1 MPRNASATACRS
13 PAIVPV
19 ASHYASSKM
28 ARRKKDM
35 SNQDVVKV
43 EAVPQQHLGQM
54 TESAAMV
61 SMIERMAKDPA
72 VDVDKMARILEM
84 RFQLQQALTE
94 FNNALAE
101 AQAEMEPVRKDAQ
114 NPQTRS
120 KYATFYALDEAV
132 RPVYT
137 EQGLTVSF
145 DTDPANSRPGE
156 VLVLAYVSK
165 GAFTRTYKIMMPAD
179 GIGAKG
185 GMVMTKTHA
194 MGSAVTYGRRYLL
207 SAIFNIATSD
217 SDDDGNAAGRRAPAA
232 AQNVMRQAQTTRAAP
247 DVVTTDQ
254 YKKLDH
260 LLAEAAEHGSAI
272 LATAWKNLT
281 PLEQRTMENA
291 KDRRYKPRAAEVD
304 NQAIKEEAEAHEE
317 DESKGELDDDIP
329 F

>member
-1 MPRNASATACRS
+1 
-13 PAIVPV
+13 
-19 ASHYASSKM
+19 
-28 ARRKKDM
+28 M

-54 TESAAMV
+54 TETAAMI
-61 SMIERMAKDPA
+61 SMIERMAKDDK
-72 VDVDKMARILEM
+72 VDVEKMARILEM
-84 RFQLQQALTE
+84 RFQLQQQQALTE

-101 AQAEMEPVRKDAQ
+101 AQGQMEPVRKDCQ

-120 KYATFYALDEAV
+120 KYASFYALDEAV

-137 EQGLTVSF
+137 DQGLTVSF
-145 DTDPANSRPGE
+145 DTDPTNSRPGE

-194 MGSAVTYGRRYLL
+194 MGSAVTYARRYLL
-207 SAIFNIATSD
+207 SAIFNIATAD
-217 SDDDGNAAGRRAPAA
+217 SDDDGNAAGRRAPAPA
-232 AQNVMRQAQTTRAAP
+232 PNPMQSRSDSGRQAAP
-247 DVVTTDQ
+247 RQEVITTDQ

-317 DESKGELDDDIP
+317 DEGKGELNDDIP

>member
-1 MPRNASATACRS
+1 
-13 PAIVPV
+13 
-19 ASHYASSKM
+19 
-28 ARRKKDM
+28 M

-43 EAVPQQHLGQM
+43 EAVPQQHLGQVNE
-54 TESAAMV
+54 TAAMI
-61 SMIERMAKDPA
+61 SMIERMAKDDK
-72 VDVDKMARILEM
+72 VDVEKMARILEM
-84 RFQLQQALTE
+84 RFQLQQQQALTE

-101 AQAEMEPVRKDAQ
+101 AQGHMEPVRKDCQ

-120 KYATFYALDEAV
+120 KYASFYALDEAV

-137 EQGLTVSF
+137 DQGLTVSF
-145 DTDPANSRPGE
+145 DTDPTNSRPGE

-194 MGSAVTYGRRYLL
+194 MGSAVTYARRYLL
-207 SAIFNIATSD
+207 SAIFNIATAD
-217 SDDDGNAAGRRAPAA
+217 SDDDGNAAGRRAPAPA
-232 AQNVMRQAQTTRAAP
+232 PNPMQSRSDSGRQAAP
-247 DVVTTDQ
+247 RQEVITTDQ

-317 DESKGELDDDIP
+317 DEGKGELNDDIP

>member
-1 MPRNASATACRS
+1 
-13 PAIVPV
+13 
-19 ASHYASSKM
+19 
-28 ARRKKDM
+28 M

-54 TESAAMV
+54 TETAAMI
-61 SMIERMAKDPA
+61 SMIERMAKDDK
-72 VDVDKMARILEM
+72 VDVEKMARILEM
-84 RFQLQQALTE
+84 RFQIQQQQALTE

-101 AQAEMEPVRKDAQ
+101 AQAEMEPVRKDCQ

-120 KYATFYALDEAV
+120 KFASFFALDEAV
-132 RPVYT
+132 RPIYT

-156 VLVLAYVSK
+156 ILVLAYVSK

-179 GIGAKG
+179 GVGAKG

-194 MGSAVTYGRRYLL
+194 VGSAVTYARRYLL

-217 SDDDGNAAGRRAPAA
+217 SDDDGNAASRRAPAP
-232 AQNVMRQAQTTRAAP
+232 AQNVMRQSDYSSRPRQE
-247 DVVTTDQ
+247 VVSTDH

-260 LLAEAAEHGSAI
+260 QLAEAAEHGTAM
-272 LATAWKNLT
+272 LVTAWKNLT
-281 PLEQRTMENA
+281 PLEQKTMAKA
-291 KDRRYKPRAAEVD
+291 KDVRFKPRAEEVD
-304 NQAIKEEAEAHEE
+304 ARLTKEEAEAHEQE
-317 DESKGELDDDIP
+317 DQDESHKDLDDDIP